1 MVARWRN
8 GAFGV
13 QSAPWAKG
21 AGAPAWALLLVVL
34 CMGCRTQRWPAPMT
48 PMSDPLPAGS
58 DSGTGAGLEDVVVVR
73 HSDPVQ
79 VRRAGAS
86 GAFPMRFHSK
96 RERVTSGAWVYCGT
110 GGKAEL
116 IWPKEGL
123 SVMLFDEGSVRVGE
137 RERGE
142 PVVRLFAV
150 SRANF
155 DLLPGTVIELPGGA
169 LFEGDPERR
178 SGPFVLQRIRE
189 NVLRLKNQSK
199 GVGSVRYRDE
209 VLRLSPGQIVDL
221 PLMGMGTGPLPFA
234 GAPLR
239 IERGPLVLALDG
251 PLTLAE
257 GEPGVLVE
265 AEGRGTVQGLGLTVR
280 LEAGQSAHF
289 VPLGKKASS
298 SSPTH
303 TGAASPVVANPG
315 IDTPKAGAAAP
326 APAPPALPPM
336 PTSTLEDPPPGGVR
350 RP

>member
-1 MVARWRN
+1 MARRN
-8 GAFGV
+8 GVRDSRREPRLG
-13 QSAPWAKG
+13 G
-21 AGAPAWALLLVVL
+21 RLPAAALPVLALLLLGL
-34 CMGCRTQRWPAPMT
+34 CAGCRTQLWPAPMT

-58 DSGTGAGLEDVVVVR
+58 DSGTGEGLEDVVVVR

-123 SVMLFDEGSVRVGE
+123 AVMLFDECSVRVGE

-142 PVVRLFAV
+142 PVVRLLLV
-150 SRANF
+150 SRANL
-155 DLLPGTVIELPGGA
+155 DVLPGTVVELPGGA

-178 SGPFVLQRIRE
+178 SGPFVLERIRE

-209 VLRLSPGQIVDL
+209 ILRLSPGQIVDL
-221 PLMGMGTGPLPFA
+221 PLMGMGTGPTPFV

-239 IERGPLVLALDG
+239 IERGPVVVALDG
-251 PLTLAE
+251 ALELVE
-257 GEPGVLVE
+257 GEPGVRVV
-265 AEGRGTVQGLGLTVR
+265 AAGRGTVAGQGLSVQ
-280 LEAGQSAHF
+280 LEAGQAAHF
-289 VPLGKKASS
+289 VPLGQ
-298 SSPTH
+298 
-303 TGAASPVVANPG
+303 VVGPRAPANPG
-315 IDTPKAGAAAP
+315 IDTPAAGAAPAAP
-326 APAPPALPPM
+326 APTAPPPM
-336 PTSTLEDPPPGGVR
+336 PSSSLEEPPPGR

>member
-1 MVARWRN
+1 MARRN
-8 GAFGV
+8 GARGLRREPRFGGRLPT
-13 QSAPWAKG
+13 AL
-21 AGAPAWALLLVVL
+21 ALLLAAL
-34 CMGCRTQRWPAPMT
+34 CFGCRTQLWPAPMT
-48 PMSDPLPAGS
+48 PMADPLPAGS
-58 DSGTGAGLEDVVVVR
+58 DSGTGEGLEDVVVVR

-123 SVMLFDEGSVRVGE
+123 SVMLFDEGSLRVGE

-142 PVVRLFAV
+142 PVVRLLLV
-150 SRANF
+150 SRANL
-155 DLLPGTVIELPGGA
+155 DVLPGTVVELPGGA

-221 PLMGMGTGPLPFA
+221 PLMGMGTGPTPFA

-239 IERGPLVLALDG
+239 IERGPVVLALDG
-251 PLTLAE
+251 PLELVE
-257 GEPGVLVE
+257 GEPGVRVV
-265 AEGRGTVQGLGLTVR
+265 AAGRGTVAGQGLSVQ
-280 LEAGQSAHF
+280 LEAGQTAHF
-289 VPLGKKASS
+289 VPLGQSVA
-298 SSPTH
+298 PR
-303 TGAASPVVANPG
+303 APANPG
-315 IDTPKAGAAAP
+315 IDTPATGAAPAAP
-326 APAPPALPPM
+326 APTAPPPM
-336 PTSTLEDPPPGGVR
+336 PSSSLQEPPPGR

>member
-1 MVARWRN
+1 MAPRI
-8 GAFGV
+8 GALVLRRELRLGGRLLAV
-13 QSAPWAKG
+13 L
-21 AGAPAWALLLVVL
+21 ALLLSTL
-34 CMGCRTQRWPAPMT
+34 CFGCRTQLWPAPMT
-48 PMSDPLPAGS
+48 PMADPLPAGS
-58 DSGTGAGLEDVVVVR
+58 DSGTGEGLEDVLVVR

-96 RERVTSGAWVYCGT
+96 RERVTSGAWVYCGA

-142 PVVRLFAV
+142 PVVRLLQI
-150 SRANF
+150 SRANL
-155 DLLPGTVIELPGGA
+155 DVLPGTVVELPGGA

-221 PLMGMGTGPLPFA
+221 PLMGMGTGPAPFA

-239 IERGPLVLALDG
+239 IERGPVVLALEG
-251 PLTLAE
+251 ALELGE
-257 GEPGVLVE
+257 GEPGVRVV
-265 AEGRGTVQGLGLTVR
+265 AAARGTVAGQGVR
-280 LEAGQSAHF
+280 VQLEAGQAAHF
-289 VPLGKKASS
+289 VPLSQSAG
-298 SSPTH
+298 P
-303 TGAASPVVANPG
+303 GATANPG
-315 IDTPKAGAAAP
+315 IDTPATGATPP
-326 APAPPALPPM
+326 APASTAPPPM
-336 PTSTLEDPPPGGVR
+336 PSSSPEEQPPGR